1 MYIGIG
7 YILPTVWGKYISW
20 MYVLVLD
27 ILITSYREIFERR
40 KKIVA
45 SDTKGGGK
53 GVRAEKKTQTDFKKC
68 FFLLQKPYKIII
80 GPPKHVL
87 DCFGPMGISTA
98 IKTASIVALY
108 DFFDDPLAPL
118 NGQLMGPRASCQMP
132 QNLLYFF

>member
-53 GVRAEKKTQTDFKKC
+53 GSERKKRHERILKKG
-68 FFLLQKPYKIII
+68 FFLSKI
-80 GPPKHVL
+80 
-87 DCFGPMGISTA
+87 M
-98 IKTASIVALY
+98 
-108 DFFDDPLAPL
+108 
-118 NGQLMGPRASCQMP
+118 
-132 QNLLYFF
+132 

>member
-53 GVRAEKKTQTDFKKC
+53 GVRAEKKC
-68 FFLLQKPYKIII
+68 FFILQKPYKIII

-87 DCFGPMGISTA
+87 HLVWSVLGPGA
-98 IKTASIVALY
+98 YL
-108 DFFDDPLAPL
+108 
-118 NGQLMGPRASCQMP
+118 QLLKQ
-132 QNLLYFF
+132 L

>member
-1 MYIGIG
+1 MLRKGEPTKESSLKSAFCNMHIGIG

-68 FFLLQKPYKIII
+68 FFILQKPYKIII

-87 DCFGPMGISTA
+87 HLVWSVWAHGHI
-98 IKTASIVALY
+98 
-108 DFFDDPLAPL
+108 
-118 NGQLMGPRASCQMP
+118 
-132 QNLLYFF
+132 

>member
-53 GVRAEKKTQTDFKKC
+53 GLEREKKDTNRF
-68 FFLLQKPYKIII
+68 
-80 GPPKHVL
+80 
-87 DCFGPMGISTA
+87 
-98 IKTASIVALY
+98 
-108 DFFDDPLAPL
+108 
-118 NGQLMGPRASCQMP
+118 
-132 QNLLYFF
+132 

>member
-53 GVRAEKKTQTDFKKC
+53 GVRAEKKDT
-68 FFLLQKPYKIII
+68 
-80 GPPKHVL
+80 
-87 DCFGPMGISTA
+87 
-98 IKTASIVALY
+98 
-108 DFFDDPLAPL
+108 
-118 NGQLMGPRASCQMP
+118 NG
-132 QNLLYFF
+132 F